1 VNDSMAAPTE
11 TGPPG
16 AGVGDQRFVSDHR
29 FPPRKWLN
37 ATLPLDGALKN
48 HGGHDVRKKAL
59 IEQLIFTGFEI
70 VNEWEN
76 WPNHDHYCVT
86 AHVGWD

>member
-1 VNDSMAAPTE
+1 
-11 TGPPG
+11 
-16 AGVGDQRFVSDHR
+16 
-29 FPPRKWLN
+29 
-37 ATLPLDGALKN
+37 LPLDGALKN